1 MRNINMVR
9 IKLFLT
15 AVFWGGTFIAG
26 RVVAQNMNPFE
37 GAFLRFFIASVFL
50 IFIVWRREGGLPK
63 VDFSQFISLTLLGM
77 TGIFT
82 YNIFFFSGLHHI
94 NAGRAASIIAS
105 NPIFISLFA
114 AYFFKEKLSFAKIVG
129 IMLSVSGALIVISRG
144 NITSVFTGGIGRG
157 EFYIFLCVVSWVSYS
172 LIGKKVMVR
181 LSPLVSVSYSTL
193 FGTLALSIPAIYK
206 GMFLHLNSF
215 SFPSWA
221 SLFYLGFFGT
231 VLGFIW
237 YYEGINR
244 IGPMK
249 ASIFINF
256 VPISAIVLAYLIL
269 GEKISVSLLG
279 GTLLVISG
287 VILTN
292 FSRFYAIRQVLYLS
306 KNKK

>member
-1 MRNINMVR
+1 MIR

-15 AVFWGGTFIAG
+15 AVLWGGTFIAG
-26 RVVAQNMNPFE
+26 RIVAQNMNPFE
-37 GAFLRFFIASVFL
+37 GAFLRFFIASIFL
-50 IFIVWRREGGLPK
+50 VFIVWRREGGFPK
-63 VDFSQFISLTLLGM
+63 VDFPQFISLAFLGM

-105 NPIFISLFA
+105 NPIFISLFSV
-114 AYFFKEKLSFAKIVG
+114 YFFKEKLTLAKIAG
-129 IMLSVSGALIVISRG
+129 ILLSVTGALIVISRG
-144 NITSVFTGGIGRG
+144 NLRSVFSGGIGMG
-157 EFYIFLCVVSWVSYS
+157 ELYIFLCVASWVSYS
-172 LIGKKVMVR
+172 LLGKKVMVR
-181 LSPLVSVSYSTL
+181 LSPLASVSYSTL
-193 FGTLALSIPAIYK
+193 LGTIALSVPAIYK
-206 GMFLHLNSF
+206 GLFLHIQAF
-215 SFPSWA
+215 SLSSWS

-237 YYEGINR
+237 YYQGINH

-256 VPISAIVLAYLIL
+256 VPISAIVLAYIIL
-269 GEKISVSLLG
+269 GENVSISLLG

-292 FSRFYAIRQVLYLS
+292 FSRFYKIRYAMHFAWNLL
-306 KNKK
+306 KK

>member
-1 MRNINMVR
+1 MIR

-26 RVVAQNMNPFE
+26 RIVAQNMNPFE
-37 GAFLRFFIASVFL
+37 GAFLRFLIASIFL
-50 IFIVWRREGGLPK
+50 IFIVWRREGGFPK
-63 VDFSQFISLTLLGM
+63 VDFSQFISLSFLGL

-105 NPIFISLFA
+105 NPIFISLFS
-114 AYFFKEKLSFAKIVG
+114 AYFFKEKLTLVKITG
-129 IMLSVSGALIVISRG
+129 ILLSVTGALIVISRG
-144 NITSVFTGGIGRG
+144 NLASVFSGGIGIG
-157 EFYIFLCVVSWVSYS
+157 ELYIFLCVVSWVSYS
-172 LIGKKVMVR
+172 LLGKKVMVR
-181 LSPLVSVSYSTL
+181 LSPLVSVSYSTFL
-193 FGTLALSIPAIYK
+193 GAMALAVPAIYK
-206 GMFLHLNSF
+206 GLFWHIREF
-215 SFPSWA
+215 SLSLWS

-237 YYEGINR
+237 YYQGINH

-256 VPISAIVLAYLIL
+256 VPISAIALAYIIL
-269 GEKISVSLLG
+269 GENISLSLLG
-279 GTLLVISG
+279 GTMLVISG

-292 FSRFYAIRQVLYLS
+292 FSRFYKIRRAMNFARNTQ
-306 KNKK
+306 NM